1 MGFNSAFKGLTL
13 IVLTWR
19 IWWAPNNVSKWQM
32 GFNSAFK
39 GLNKFFYMCI
49 YLELYTRNYILEIQR
64 DIIINVRISWYIS
77 PGILFLLNKICTPST
92 DLKKKNPQ
100 KQNVMKIRPVG
111 AQLYIANRQTD
122 THDEAKSCFCKITN
136 ALKHERNY
144 SYTSAHPYHQHTPII
159 STPLSGHAKEHILFH
174 LLQRT

>member
-1 MGFNSAFKGLTL
+1 MLSTDWYLFVRVQQDQGWSPSYSSPPAGWPVGSNTRDTSLNLLTL
-13 IVLTWR
+13 TLLTWR

-92 DLKKKNPQ
+92 DFQKKKKSSKTKFNENPFSGSPA
-100 KQNVMKIRPVG
+100 VHCE
-111 AQLYIANRQTD
+111 QTD
-122 THDEAKSCFCKITN
+122 IYIWRS
-136 ALKHERNY
+136 
-144 SYTSAHPYHQHTPII
+144 
-159 STPLSGHAKEHILFH
+159 
-174 LLQRT
+174 